1 MLGKLNPF
9 IRFIDKIESA
19 SLVHETVAH
28 DCRLIYVL
36 CGCCDILFE
45 GEHHHIEEND
55 TVYLPPYMPYAV
67 RNDTDGAT
75 LLTVHFDLTS
85 KYEEYA
91 GSLRSLSLSEFAVCK
106 RLEQEVFAPFEVPF
120 VVQNFDVRSYL
131 DAVQRIIVLPSAYA
145 RNRASAAMKEILLV
159 LAEKHESD
167 QGLSPLT
174 KTIVDYVYA
183 HFADA
188 EVTNQDIAARF
199 GYHPYHISR
208 VMRAETG
215 QTLKAFIIS
224 YRLKVAVNMLALTDM
239 AIADIARSCGFES
252 QSYFSKMFRE
262 EFHMTPG
269 DYRKAHSQRRF

>member
-36 CGCCDILFE
+36 CGCCDIYFE
-45 GEHHHIEEND
+45 EEWRHIEEND
-55 TVYLPPYMPYAV
+55 AVYLPPYTPYAV
-67 RNDTDGAT
+67 RSDAESAT
-75 LLTVHFDLTS
+75 LLAVHFDLTS
-85 KYEEYA
+85 KYEERTD
-91 GSLRSLSLSEFAVCK
+91 SLRSLSLSEFSVCK
-106 RLEQEVFAPFEVPF
+106 RLEQEVFVPFEAPFIVRH
-120 VVQNFDVRSYL
+120 FDVRSYL
-131 DAVQRIIVLPSAYA
+131 EAVQKIIVLPSVYA

-159 LAEKHESD
+159 LAEKYESEQD
-167 QGLSPLT
+167 LSPLV
-174 KTIVDYVYA
+174 KSIVEYVYA

-224 YRLKVAVNMLALTDM
+224 YRLKVAANMLALTDM

-269 DYRKAHSQRRF
+269 DYRKAHSQQRV